1 MKVIYICCPGNSH
14 FRTDKYC
21 CMTDE
26 FNFGGIVERAPYIVT
41 IINQKGTIR
50 YLNRTE
56 LGFSREFFIGKPIFD
71 FISPDHLVDARR
83 AIASVIETG
92 HPGVYLNSFRNSGT
106 VEWYDNQV
114 IQLNEGDPGS
124 DLVIFSVNV
133 TGKKEAE
140 SKLLESEERYR
151 QMVENSP
158 DAVVIHCEGRI
169 VYINQTGLKVLGV
182 TGPEQIIGS
191 SVIDFVH
198 PDMRISV
205 GKRIMESMQNNRV
218 ALTME
223 EQFILP
229 SGRCIDVEVTGQP
242 LKYEGKPAMQVV
254 IRDITNRKRIE
265 SALAQREK
273 QQALIMNSLPVIF
286 YKVNP
291 VPGFPTVWISGQ
303 ITGITGFKPE
313 DFNGN
318 SVFWEGRLHPDDR
331 ERTLRE
337 YGEILTRESI
347 AVEYRWQCADG
358 QYRWFY
364 DRLVLIRDEHG
375 EPLETA
381 GIWLD
386 ITDRKKMDEDL
397 KESELRHR
405 KLFRGIEQSPAAV
418 IITGT
423 DGAIEYVNPRFAEMT
438 GYQADHVTGKTA
450 RILKPGRTTEAMHR
464 EIWATIR
471 SGKVWQG
478 EYLSRRFDGTAYWE
492 SVSLAPIFDAAG
504 RIINFIITIEDITD
518 RKQMI
523 AELIA
528 AREKAEQSDR
538 LKSAFLANMSHEIR
552 TPMNAIVGFSEMLS
566 DPDLSVGE
574 RHRYTGIIQSRSGD
588 LMHLIDDLL
597 EISRIESGNA
607 TVVRERVQVNQIIDE
622 LESIY
627 WDRLTRVN
635 KAHIK
640 LIPEKCLPDPLAEI
654 STDGYILKQV
664 FSNLIDNAIK
674 YTSQGFIRFGY
685 RSPAGGRIT
694 FFVEDSGIGID
705 PSQHEVIFEHFRQ
718 ADHRDARQYG
728 GTGLG
733 LSICK
738 GSLALLGGEI
748 RVESEPGSGSRF
760 LFTLPFEPLSGI
772 PDPMVTGTADPDVRT
787 VFNWTGKRFLLVE
800 DEETNM
806 EFLSI
811 ILGRTGAE
819 LVPALNGQMARSFI
833 NGPQHFDLVLLDV
846 RLPDADG
853 WELAREIREVR
864 PGLPLIAQTAYAMS
878 TDRQKSQE
886 AGCDAYV
893 SKPIRKE
900 FLLKTIANIVR

>member
-1 MKVIYICCPGNSH
+1 
-14 FRTDKYC
+14 
-21 CMTDE
+21 MTDE
-26 FNFGGIVERAPYIVT
+26 FNFGGMVERAPFIIT
-41 IINQKGTIR
+41 IIDQGGIIR

-56 LGFSREFFIGKPIFD
+56 LGFSREFFIGKPVFD
-71 FISPDHLVDARR
+71 FINPEHQEAAQQAITLVLKTRGSR
-83 AIASVIETG
+83 T
-92 HPGVYLNSFRNSGT
+92 YLNSFRNNGT
-106 VEWYDNQV
+106 VEWYENQV
-114 IQLNEGDPGS
+114 TLLNEGDPDSG
-124 DLVIFSVNV
+124 LVIFSVNV
-133 TGKKEAE
+133 TGKKDAE
-140 SKLLESEERYR
+140 SRLLESEERYR
-151 QMVENSP
+151 RMVEDSP

-182 TGPEQIIGS
+182 ARPEQVIGS

-198 PDMRISV
+198 PDMRGTV
-205 GKRIMESMQNNRV
+205 GKRIMESMKSNRV

-223 EQFILP
+223 ERFILP
-229 SGRCIDVEVTGQP
+229 SGRQIDVEVTGQP
-242 LKYEGKPAMQVV
+242 LKYEGKQAMQVV
-254 IRDITNRKRIE
+254 IRDVTDRKMVE
-265 SALAQREK
+265 SALALREK
-273 QQALIMNSLPVIF
+273 QQALILNSLPVIF
-286 YKVNP
+286 YKVDP
-291 VPGFPTVWISGQ
+291 VPGFPTVWISEQ
-303 ITGITGFKPE
+303 ITGITGFRPE
-313 DFNGN
+313 DFTRNP
-318 SVFWEGRLHPDDR
+318 VFWEGRLHPD
-331 ERTLRE
+331 ERDHILQE
-337 YGEILTRESI
+337 YAKIFTHESI
-347 AVEYRWQCADG
+347 AIEYRWQCADG

-364 DRLVLIRDEHG
+364 DRLVLIRDEDG
-375 EPLETA
+375 KPGETA

-397 KESELRHR
+397 KESELKHR

-450 RILKPGRTTEAMHR
+450 RILKPGRTTDAMHR
-464 EIWATIR
+464 EILATIR

-478 EYLSRRFDGTAYWE
+478 EYLSKRFDGTAYWE
-492 SVSLAPIFDAAG
+492 SVSVAPIFDAAG
-504 RIINFIITIEDITD
+504 RIINFIITIEDISD

-566 DPDLSVGE
+566 DPELPHGD
-574 RHRYTGIIQSRSGD
+574 RQRYASIIQSRSGD

-607 TVVRERVQVNQIIDE
+607 SVVRERVLINQVIDE
-622 LESIY
+622 LGSVFSE
-627 WDRLTRVN
+627 RLSRVH
-635 KAHIK
+635 KSQVS
-640 LIPEKCLPDPLAEI
+640 LVPDKCLSGPPAEI
-654 STDGYILKQV
+654 RTDGYILKQV

-674 YTSQGFIRFGY
+674 YTVKGFIRFGY
-685 RSPAGGRIT
+685 RLPADGRIT
-694 FFVEDSGIGID
+694 FYVEDSGIGID
-705 PSQHEVIFEHFRQ
+705 PSQHAVIFEHFRQ

-748 RVESEPGSGSRF
+748 HVESEPGNGSRF
-760 LFTLPFEPLSGI
+760 LFTLPYEPESG
-772 PDPMVTGTADPDVRT
+772 MTGPFVSGHADPEART
-787 VFNWTGKRFLLVE
+787 VFDWTGKRFLLVE

-806 EFLSI
+806 EFLHI
-811 ILGRTGAE
+811 LLGRTGAE
-819 LVPALNGQMARSFI
+819 LVPASNGRAAMGFI
-833 NGPQHFDLVLLDV
+833 RGPQHFDLVLLDV

-864 PGLPLIAQTAYAMS
+864 PGLRVIAQTAYAMS

-886 AGCDAYV
+886 AGCDGYV

-900 FLLKTIANIVR
+900 LLLKTIANIIP